1 MFWDDY
7 APYVIRTFDAL
18 CGLVAVVAGGVFV
31 ATLADN
37 ALALD
42 WGWDLSNLWFAP
54 LLMIG
59 AGVVR
64 KVGGVIFRFIEAIA
78 ND

>member
-7 APYVIRTFDAL
+7 GPYITHAFEVLCAL
-18 CGLVAVVAGGVFV
+18 IALVAGGIFV

-37 ALALD
+37 ALNMG
-42 WGWDLSNLWFAP
+42 WGWDLSNLWIAP
-54 LLMIG
+54 VAIVG
-59 AGVVR
+59 AGVVQ
-64 KVGGVIFRFIEAIA
+64 KIGAFIFRLVEAIA